1 MKVKMVKIHREGTSV
16 LVPLFV
22 VLAALNVPV
31 WLFIRPVVIPILLSA
46 FALIVYMFVFNF
58 FRCPKRHYHGE
69 RKNHV
74 VSSVDGRVVAV
85 EKVFESEWLHSEAIM
100 VSVFMSPLNVH
111 ANWFPVDG
119 QVDYVA
125 HHPGRFL
132 SAYLP
137 KASTDNERST
147 IGITMNN
154 GRRIVVRQIAGAMA
168 RRIVTYALPGE
179 EADIDDH
186 LGFIKF
192 GSRVDI
198 YLPTDAQVLLKIGEA
213 TTGGVT
219 PLAIVNKI

>member
-1 MKVKMVKIHREGTSV
+1 MVKIHREGTSV